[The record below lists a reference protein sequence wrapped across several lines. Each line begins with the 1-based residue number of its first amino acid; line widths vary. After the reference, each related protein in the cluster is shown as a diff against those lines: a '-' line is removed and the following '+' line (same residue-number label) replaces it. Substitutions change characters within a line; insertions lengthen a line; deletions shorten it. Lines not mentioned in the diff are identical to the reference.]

1 MIRQVKHIIKVI
13 LIFAL
18 VMCWGI
24 TLGYANNIE
33 RDNDAINFYFENGNI
48 NADIVKNIEESKS
61 DISVGCSLKIIPI
74 LFIIFSIVE
83 TPILSTDI
91 FNVPFPSC
99 TCKSQNRYT
108 I

>member
-33 RDNDAINFYFENGNI
+33 RDNDTINFYFENGNI
-48 NADIVKNIEESKS
+48 NVKQVLKLVDGYCDKPSMTIEVTDFNEAIES
-61 DISVGCSLKIIPI
+61 VEFI
-74 LFIIFSIVE
+74 LEYNNS
-83 TPILSTDI
+83 
-91 FNVPFPSC
+91 
-99 TCKSQNRYT
+99 RY
-108 I
+108 

>member
-33 RDNDAINFYFENGNI
+33 RDNDTINFYFENI
-48 NADIVKNIEESKS
+48 
-61 DISVGCSLKIIPI
+61 
-74 LFIIFSIVE
+74 
-83 TPILSTDI
+83 
-91 FNVPFPSC
+91 
-99 TCKSQNRYT
+99 
-108 I
+108 

>member
-33 RDNDAINFYFENGNI
+33 RDNDTINFYFENGNI
-48 NADIVKNIEESKS
+48 NAGKLV
-61 DISVGCSLKIIPI
+61 LII
-74 LFIIFSIVE
+74 
-83 TPILSTDI
+83 
-91 FNVPFPSC
+91 
-99 TCKSQNRYT
+99 
-108 I
+108 